1 MTTIHTDVAIIGAGP
16 VGLFSVFECGMMGLK
31 THVVD
36 ALDVVGGQC
45 AALYPE
51 KPIYDIPACPK
62 ISGGELI
69 ENLKEQAAPFD
80 PEYHLDQRVERL
92 SKKGD
97 VWRLETSKDTV
108 IEAKAVIIAAG
119 VGAFG
124 SKRPPL
130 EGIEGYEK
138 TSVFYY
144 VKKRSDFAGKR
155 LVIAG
160 GGDSALDWVL
170 SLSEI
175 AESISVVHRR
185 DKFRAA
191 PESVAR
197 MKELATAG
205 KIEMVTPY
213 QLEGLEGDG
222 TTLTGVV
229 VQDFDGNNR
238 TLPADMLLPFYGLS
252 TNLGPIG
259 TWGVEVEQGHIPVT
273 PTDCQTNLSGIFAIG
288 DIAAYEGKK
297 KLILTGFA
305 EAAQAAYAIRSMIH
319 PDEVFHF
326 EYSTTQGV
334 PGEEKKA
341 KGLERT
347 AA

>member
-1 MTTIHTDVAIIGAGP
+1 MTAVIKTDVAIIGAGP
-16 VGLFSVFECGMMGLK
+16 VGLFGIFECGMMGLK
-31 THVVD
+31 VDVID

-51 KPIYDIPACPK
+51 KPIYDIPAYPK
-62 ISGGELI
+62 ILGGDLI

-80 PEYHLDQRVERL
+80 PEYHLGQSVERL
-92 SKKGD
+92 TKQDGL
-97 VWRLETSKDTV
+97 WCLETSKGKV
-108 IEAKAVIIAAG
+108 IEAQAVIIAAG

-124 SKRPPL
+124 PKRPPL
-130 EGIEGYEK
+130 DGIEGYEG

-175 AESISVVHRR
+175 AQSISVVHRR

-191 PESVAR
+191 PESVTR
-197 MKELATAG
+197 MRELAEAG
-205 KIEMVTPY
+205 KIELVTPY

-222 TTLTGVV
+222 KNLTGVV

-259 TWGVEVEQGHIPVT
+259 TWGVEI
-273 PTDCQTNLSGIFAIG
+273 
-288 DIAAYEGKK
+288 
-297 KLILTGFA
+297 
-305 EAAQAAYAIRSMIH
+305 
-319 PDEVFHF
+319 
-326 EYSTTQGV
+326 
-334 PGEEKKA
+334 EKKNN
-341 KGLERT
+341 
-347 AA
+347 